1 MGRGGGAEGKKEN
14 TKTIHHK
21 ERSTYYGLTHSY
33 IILPLAKP
41 NQNDSQ
47 STQFHNESTALK
59 IVKWRILYYVY
70 ITYIFITFIFIIYIF
85 YIFITFIFSCVPIKC
100 VRYNSVM
107 MKDLSKEMRQDFWF
121 TNICKLGG
129 FYTF

>member
-1 MGRGGGAEGKKEN
+1 MGRGGGEGGQRVKRKN

-59 IVKWRILYYVY
+59 I
-70 ITYIFITFIFIIYIF
+70 F
-85 YIFITFIFSCVPIKC
+85 
-100 VRYNSVM
+100 
-107 MKDLSKEMRQDFWF
+107 Q
-121 TNICKLGG
+121 
-129 FYTF
+129 